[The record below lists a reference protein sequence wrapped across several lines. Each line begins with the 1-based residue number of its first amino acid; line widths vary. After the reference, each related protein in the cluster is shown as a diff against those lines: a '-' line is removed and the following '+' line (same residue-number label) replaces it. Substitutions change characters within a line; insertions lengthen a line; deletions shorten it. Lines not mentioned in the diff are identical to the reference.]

1 MSQGYI
7 QLQESQVKSIFSWAQ
22 GWPIHLGQCLELVIL
37 ILLGSSKNVILLSF
51 KIRRE
56 RDYTEYEYTTMNLVW
71 IVFVFIPMKFW
82 NSILSFK

>member
-7 QLQESQVKSIFSWAQ
+7 QLQESQVKSIFSWAR
-22 GWPIHLGQCLELVIL
+22 GRPIHLGQCLELVIL

-56 RDYTEYEYTTMNLVW
+56 RDYTEYEYTTMNLV
-71 IVFVFIPMKFW
+71 
-82 NSILSFK
+82 